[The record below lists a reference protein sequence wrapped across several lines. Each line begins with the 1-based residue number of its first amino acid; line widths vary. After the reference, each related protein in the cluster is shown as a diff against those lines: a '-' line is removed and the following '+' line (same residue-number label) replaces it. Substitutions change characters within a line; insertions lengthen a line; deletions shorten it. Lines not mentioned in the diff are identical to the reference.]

1 MGNRGKSTMDRP
13 FKLTYEEGGVFLEVT
28 EACVKEDLDAAL
40 EYIKRKSIEQLKTDQ
55 VLFALEG
62 TPRRVCIAPAQAEHI
77 LDEQALITVSGDQ
90 MEAEITLLPPDEAGE
105 RLTFEKIV
113 QEAAARGVVFGLDE
127 EEIRRVLERRPYG
140 ESVCIARGLLPE
152 DGVDGENVFHFRTE
166 FAGELAVDEKT
177 GKVDYKN
184 LNLIEQVKKG
194 QLLVSR
200 TLATPGKPGC
210 TVTGRQLKQK
220 PGKEA
225 RLPSGKN
232 VTYDENRLNMYAS
245 ISGRV
250 DYKNRTVTVASRY
263 VISGDADLSV
273 GNISFDGD
281 VVIKG
286 SVISE
291 ITIQATGDIEV
302 YGTVEGTKLT
312 AGGNIILRSGI
323 QGNDKG
329 VLEAGG
335 NVVSKY
341 IERTRVI
348 AGGSIT
354 ADALIHCSAESGN
367 SIVVRGRHGSI
378 IGGNIRA
385 QNSITAQNIG
395 SVVNNKTII
404 EVGIPLMKRAR
415 LRFLGAE
422 IERLQEENDKL
433 DKIIHYLS
441 RVENL
446 SPEKE
451 QMKRT
456 VIVEKVKNTKLIR
469 DYSSEKGALEEGIKG
484 AEAGK
489 VHVTDTIYPGVKL
502 TISMGEYTVTT
513 PIKYS
518 TFYCKNREVLFTSCQ
533 I

>member
-1 MGNRGKSTMDRP
+1 MDRP
-13 FKLTYEEGGVFLEVT
+13 YKLSFEESGVFLEVT
-28 EACVKEDLDAAL
+28 EVCARKDLDAAL
-40 EYIKRKSIEQLKTDQ
+40 EYIKRKKIDQLKMDQ

-62 TPRRVCIAPAQAEHI
+62 MPRRVCIAPAQTEYI
-77 LDEQALITVSGDQ
+77 VDEQALITVSGDQ

-105 RLTFEKIV
+105 RLTFEKV
-113 QEAAARGVVFGLDE
+113 MREAASKGVVYGLDGE
-127 EEIRRVLERRPYG
+127 AIRKVLELRPYG
-140 ESVCIARGLLPE
+140 ESVCIAKGLLPE
-152 DGVDGENVFHFRTE
+152 DGKDGENVFHFKTE
-166 FAGELAVDEKT
+166 LIGELAVDEKT

-184 LNLIEQVKKG
+184 LNLFEQVKKG
-194 QLLVSR
+194 QLLVTR
-200 TLATPGKPGC
+200 TLATQGKPGT
-210 TVTGRQLKQK
+210 TVTGRPLKQK
-220 PGKEA
+220 AGKET

-232 VTYDENRLNMYAS
+232 VTYDENRMNMFAS
-245 ISGRV
+245 VSGRV
-250 DYKNRTVTVASRY
+250 DYKNRTVSVASRY

-286 SVISE
+286 NVISE
-291 ITIQATGDIEV
+291 ISIQAAGDIEV

-329 VLEAGG
+329 ILEAGG
-335 NVVSKY
+335 DVISKY
-341 IERTRVI
+341 IERTRVL
-348 AGGSIT
+348 AGGSIK
-354 ADALIHCSAESGN
+354 ADALIHCHAESGN
-367 SIVVRGRHGSI
+367 VIVVKGRHGSI
-378 IGGNIRA
+378 IGGNIKA

-395 SVVNNKTII
+395 SVVNNKTNI
-404 EVGIPLMKRAR
+404 EVGIPLAKRAR
-415 LRFLGAE
+415 LKFLGAE
-422 IERLQEENDKL
+422 IERLQAENGKFA
-433 DKIIHYLS
+433 KIVNYISHI
-441 RVENL
+441 EKL
-446 SPEKE
+446 SPDKE

-456 VIVEKVKNTKLIR
+456 VIVGKVKNAKLIS
-469 DYSSEKGALEEGIKG
+469 DYSSEMRLLEEDIKG

-489 VHVTDTIYPGVKL
+489 IHVTDTIFPGVKL

>member
-1 MGNRGKSTMDRP
+1 MDRP
-13 FKLTYEEGGVFLEVT
+13 YILTYEEGGVFLEVT
-28 EACVKEDLDAAL
+28 EVCKKADLDAAR
-40 EYIKRKSIEQLKTDQ
+40 EYIRRKNIEQLKTEQ
-55 VLFALEG
+55 VLYALEG
-62 TPRRVCIAPAQAEHI
+62 TPRRVCIAPAQTEYI
-77 LDEQALITVSGDQ
+77 VDEQALITVSGDQ

-113 QEAAARGVVFGLDE
+113 QEAAAKGVVYGLDE
-127 EEIRRVLERRPYG
+127 EAIHMVLERRPYG
-140 ESVCIARGLLPE
+140 KSICIAKGLLPE
-152 DGVDGENVFHFRTE
+152 DGEDGELVFYFRTE
-166 FAGELAVDEKT
+166 PAGELAVDEKT

-184 LNLIEQVKKG
+184 LNLFEQVKKG

-200 TLATPGKPGC
+200 TLATQGKPGY

-220 PGKEA
+220 AGKEA

-232 VTYDENRLNMYAS
+232 VTYDENRMKMFAS
-245 ISGRV
+245 VSGRV
-250 DYKNRTVTVASRY
+250 DYKNRTVSVASRY

-286 SVISE
+286 NVISE
-291 ITIQATGDIEV
+291 ISIQATGDIEV

-329 VLEAGG
+329 VLKAGG
-335 NVVSKY
+335 DVISKY
-341 IERTRVI
+341 IERTRVQ

-354 ADALIHCSAESGN
+354 ADALIHCQAESGN
-367 SIVVRGRHGSI
+367 AIVVRGRHGSI
-378 IGGNIRA
+378 IGGYIKA

-395 SVVNNKTII
+395 SVVNNKTNI
-404 EVGIPLMKRAR
+404 EVGIPLAKRAR
-415 LRFLGAE
+415 LKFLVAE
-422 IERLQEENDKL
+422 IERLQEEIGKL
-433 DKIIHYLS
+433 DKVIGYLT
-441 RVENL
+441 RIENL

-451 QMKRT
+451 QMKRK
-456 VIVEKVKNTKLIR
+456 VIVDKVKNTKLLH
-469 DYSSEKGALEEGIKG
+469 DYSNEKSALEEDIKG

-489 VHVTDTIYPGVKL
+489 IHVTDTIYPGVKL
-502 TISMGEYTVTT
+502 TISMGEYTVTS